1 MARFS
6 INKMRD
12 FRDERAEHK
21 RIRKL
26 LKSDDFELV

>member
-1 MARFS
+1 MARMER
-6 INKMRD
+6 IKNI
-12 FRDERAEHK
+12 RDERAEHR